1 MLSHTVELSPDAE
14 IKMIMRANT
23 HLWFWNIFFSAEDL
37 TSLGNFVPLSG
48 LFLNLLN
55 LFLWP
60 ASTILFLAGAQQ
72 NTESCFRAVNLSIS
86 KDVVYHWNKVL
97 TARAA
102 LCWSYGARKINTS
115 LCVALLALQVVS
127 SFMSTCFW
135 AQREHWRKRANILKQ
150 FCFSVIFTCYF
161 SQFPFDFVVLLCP
174 GESWCLYPHALTFVS
189 RTVNIY
195 SGVRRA
201 AHMMLTARGFEPAAA
216 HALKNDVSQLRGF
229 VSLHPSHESAELE
242 VTTLNLQQYSPR

>member
-1 MLSHTVELSPDAE
+1 MVLKYFFFQLRIDKHGEFCTTV
-14 IKMIMRANT
+14 
-23 HLWFWNIFFSAEDL
+23 
-37 TSLGNFVPLSG
+37 G

-60 ASTILFLAGAQQ
+60 ASTILLLAGTQQ

-115 LCVALLALQVVS
+115 LCVASLALRVVS

-135 AQREHWRKRANILKQ
+135 AQREHWGKRANILKQ
-150 FCFSVIFTCYF
+150 FCFSVIFICYF

-174 GESWCLYPHALTFVS
+174 GESWCLYLHALTFMS

-201 AHMMLTARGFEPAAA
+201 AHTMLTAQGFEPAAA

-229 VSLHPSHESAELE
+229 VSLHPSNESAELE